1 MRLVKSPLFILLACG
16 ALSLAACGGGGDD
29 DDTSGDQGGNTDD
42 GSSSDD
48 GAADDGG
55 DAATVNPDGVDNTY
69 VIDSVVVPANAN
81 EAQDVALDID
91 GNGTKDNKLGG
102 LLGSLSSFVGD
113 IQSLVEEQVAKGGI
127 ILLANV
133 KATDLTAA
141 SGVGLY
147 VYLGANP
154 NPAPCATPDD
164 TECGLH
170 LQGDGSFDIDPSSP
184 TDAVVVGA
192 TAGGKFTG
200 GPGSVT
206 IQLSLSELADPLSL
220 TLSNAKSEVSVSADG
235 LSDGILGG
243 ALTIDSINN
252 DLLPAVAT
260 VIAGI
265 LADDGCD
272 ATATPCCEPG
282 STGEQILQVLDEG
295 GVADGD
301 CVITAEELA
310 NNSFV
315 SATLGSPDVDLDG
328 DGTDDA
334 VSLGIGFSA
343 VTGTFTP
350 PAP

>member
-29 DDTSGDQGGNTDD
+29 DDTAGDQGSNTDD

-48 GAADDGG
+48 GASDDGG
-55 DAATVNPDGVDNTY
+55 AMTVNPDGVDNTY

-113 IQSLVEEQVAKGGI
+113 IQGLVAEQVAKGGI

-154 NPAPCATPDD
+154 NPEPCATPDD

-170 LQGDGSFDIDPSSP
+170 LQGDGSFDIDDNSP
-184 TDAVVVGA
+184 TDAVVVGS

-220 TLSNAKSEVSVSADG
+220 TLSSAKAEMSVSADG
-235 LSDGILGG
+235 LTGGILGG

-265 LADDGCD
+265 LADEECGT
-272 ATATPCCEPG
+272 TAPCCPPG
-282 STGEQILQVLDEG
+282 SAGETILQVLDEG
-295 GVADGD
+295 GVANGD
-301 CVITAEELA
+301 CVITPEELA
-310 NNSFV
+310 TNAFV
-315 SATLGSPDVDLDG
+315 SSTLGNPDVDLDA
-328 DGTDDA
+328 DGTKDA